1 MRSDLRA
8 LIVSILLFLLWGT
21 VLTYPFRI
29 VSDITC
35 QATEAVA
42 GKLGLPA
49 IAFAVLVL
57 FVISGITCVMLF
69 LGRMESSEAIALSLS
84 VLACIVYCVRVFRSR
99 SFSIESVFVA
109 VVLAGTIVL
118 ILLRK
123 TEWTRYIAEAFIMAL
138 PVRMCYECVM
148 NPLYRLLKT
157 DLYKLSPFI
166 TVPQTGIFSKVGNLL
181 GVDLLV
187 WSGFFFI
194 LSILPV
200 IYLSGGRKE
209 GEIRR

>member
-42 GKLGLPA
+42 GKMHLPA
-49 IAFAVLVL
+49 IAFAIFVL
-57 FVISGITCVMLF
+57 FVVMGITCLMLF
-69 LGRMESSEAIALSLS
+69 LGRMENSDTVALTLS
-84 VLACIVYCVRVFRSR
+84 VAASIIYCVKVFTSK

-109 VVLAGTIVL
+109 ILLSGTIILVLAN
-118 ILLRK
+118 K
-123 TEWTRYIAEAFIMAL
+123 SEWTRYIADAFIMAL
-138 PVRMCYECVM
+138 PVQMCYECIM

-187 WSGFFFI
+187 WSGFFFVVF
-194 LSILPV
+194 LLPV
-200 IYLSGGRKE
+200 IYLAGGRKE
-209 GEIRR
+209 GKIKR

>member
-29 VSDITC
+29 ISDITC
-35 QATEAVA
+35 QATEAVV
-42 GKLGLPA
+42 GKMGLPA

-57 FVISGITCVMLF
+57 IIIMGITCAMLL
-69 LGRMESSEAIALSLS
+69 LGRMESSDAIAMALSL
-84 VLACIVYCVRVFRSR
+84 LACIIYCVRVFTSK

-109 VVLAGTIVL
+109 LVLAGTIVL
-118 ILLRK
+118 VLANK
-123 TEWTRYIAEAFIMAL
+123 TEWTRYIADAFILAL
-138 PVRMCYECVM
+138 PVRMCYECIM

-166 TVPQTGIFSKVGNLL
+166 TVPQTGIFSKRLRRFLALFRMPVS
-181 GVDLLV
+181 
-187 WSGFFFI
+187 WGF
-194 LSILPV
+194 SI
-200 IYLSGGRKE
+200 
-209 GEIRR
+209 